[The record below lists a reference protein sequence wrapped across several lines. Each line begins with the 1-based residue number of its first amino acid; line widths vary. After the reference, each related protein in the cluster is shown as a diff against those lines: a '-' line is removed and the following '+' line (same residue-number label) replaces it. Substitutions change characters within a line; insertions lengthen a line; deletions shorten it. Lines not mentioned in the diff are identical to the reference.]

1 MISEFLVV
9 LIVSLL
15 FGNGLL
21 FLTGRRDDS
30 SVMGLK
36 QQIEQGSVLETS
48 GVSAVSEVSGVDV
61 DEIYSVQASLRSVN
75 EKINLAH
82 ERIAEL
88 ETALQSITGMLS
100 SAKENNSDYSLGE
113 KILKLEN
120 FRRNTKI
127 EMEAIKKLLKQLS
140 EFRKIKT
147 GKKTVSMKKKEEELN
162 KKIHNLVFNV
172 KKRK

>member
-1 MISEFLVV
+1 MLSEFLIV

-21 FLTGRRDDS
+21 FLTGRRKDS
-30 SVMGLK
+30 SVMSLK
-36 QQIEQGSVLETS
+36 QQIVEDSVPET
-48 GVSAVSEVSGVDV
+48 VNASAVSEVSSVDV
-61 DEIYSVQASLRSVN
+61 DEIYSVQASLRGVN

-88 ETALQSITGMLS
+88 ETALQSISAMLVS
-100 SAKENNSDYSLGE
+100 SKEDSSGYNLEE
-113 KILKLEN
+113 KIKKQEN

-127 EMEAIKKLLKQLS
+127 ELEAIKKLLKQLR

-147 GKKTVSMKKKEEELN
+147 SKKTVSMKKKEEELN